1 MVRKSQTKS
10 RIKTSAFSLVVPVY
24 NEEECLEHF
33 LQEAKIALNS
43 FKDWEMIFV
52 DDGSTDQS
60 WSIISRHALKDKK
73 VRGIRFTR
81 NFGHQH
87 AVLAGLRATQFSYIG
102 IIDADLQDPPSL
114 LPKMTSCITDGVEI
128 VYGKRSNR
136 EGETF
141 FKKFSA
147 RFFYRLFQRLVPFQI
162 PLDTG
167 DFRVI
172 SRRACDSVTSLN
184 EQEPFLRGLFALTG
198 LKAIPFEYSRH
209 QRFAGSSNYS
219 LSKMFRFAVNAIFAF
234 SEVPYKLFM
243 KMGLWSFFVALLFG
257 VSAIIYAIV
266 GESNSGWLSIF
277 ALVLFFGSLNAVFT
291 ALVGTYVIKS
301 LNIVRSRPTYFIS
314 EIKN

>member
-1 MVRKSQTKS
+1 MAKKSQAES
-10 RIKTSAFSLVVPVY
+10 YINASSFSLVVPVY
-24 NEEECLEHF
+24 NEEECLEYF
-33 LQEAKIALNS
+33 FKEAKLALNS
-43 FKDWEMIFV
+43 FKDWEIILV

-60 WSIISRHALKDKK
+60 WPIISRHALKDKR

-87 AVLAGLRATQFSYIG
+87 AVLAGLRASNFSFIG

-114 LPKMTSCITDGVEI
+114 LPEMTNCITDGVEI
-128 VYGKRSNR
+128 VYGKRLSR
-136 EGETF
+136 EGESY

-147 RFFYRLFQRLVPFQI
+147 KLFYRLFQKLVPFPI

-172 SRRACDSVTSLN
+172 TRRACDSVTSLN

-198 LKAIPFEYSRH
+198 LKAVPFEYSRH
-209 QRFAGSSNYS
+209 QRFAGRSNYS
-219 LSKMFRFAVNAIFAF
+219 LPKMFRFAINAIFAF

-243 KMGLWSFFVALLFG
+243 KLGLWTFFVALLFG

-266 GESNSGWLSIF
+266 GESVSGWLSIF

-291 ALVGTYVIKS
+291 ALVGTYVIKN

-314 EIKN
+314 ESRN

>member
-1 MVRKSQTKS
+1 MVRKSQAKS
-10 RIKTSAFSLVVPVY
+10 HINASFFSLVVPVY
-24 NEEECLEHF
+24 NEEECLEYF
-33 LQEAKIALNS
+33 LKEAKLALNF
-43 FKDWEMIFV
+43 FKDWEIILV

-60 WSIISRHALKDKK
+60 WPIISRHALKDKR

-87 AVLAGLRATQFSYIG
+87 AVLAGLRASKFSFIG

-114 LPKMTSCITDGVEI
+114 LPEMTNCISDGVEI
-128 VYGKRSNR
+128 VYGKRLSR
-136 EGETF
+136 EGESY

-147 RFFYRLFQRLVPFQI
+147 KLFYRLFQKLVPFPI

-172 SRRACDSVTSLN
+172 TRRASDSVTSLN

-198 LKAIPFEYSRH
+198 LKAVPFEYSRH
-209 QRFAGSSNYS
+209 QRFAGRSNYS
-219 LSKMFRFAVNAIFAF
+219 LPKMFRFAINAIFAF

-243 KMGLWSFFVALLFG
+243 KLGLWTFFVALLFG

-266 GESNSGWLSIF
+266 GESVSGWLSIF

-291 ALVGTYVIKS
+291 ALVGTYVIKN

-314 EIKN
+314 ESRN